1 MFRTPAF
8 IALFAAA
15 TAVIAAAP
23 AAAETLRFG
32 AGQQGSQNYGVN
44 AALAAAIADRTDI
57 DTTVQSFGGPIAY
70 LPLLNAGDLDIA
82 AVVTPDLGDAIRGQG
97 PFAGMAQS
105 DLRVVAALLPS
116 PVALMVAA
124 DSGIAS
130 VADLAGKRIA
140 WGLPSQASLQP
151 YVVGALANGGL
162 TEADIVPVPVSG
174 VREGVQ
180 ALIDGSVDATLF
192 ALRGGAVLEADSSL
206 GGIAWLPMSDDP
218 EALARMQAVAPEAY
232 VLAISGDDGVTG
244 IGTDTMVMAY
254 DYVLVT
260 HAGADDAAV
269 TAVAEMLRDHAV
281 EIAVTQDILSAM
293 TDATVA
299 RSYDLP
305 YHPAVAAVFEAR

>member
-1 MFRTPAF
+1 MLRTPAL
-8 IALFAAA
+8 IALLAAA
-15 TAVIAAAP
+15 AAAAP
-23 AAAETLRFG
+23 AAAQTLRFG

-44 AALAAAIADRTDI
+44 AALAQAIADRTDI

-70 LPLLNAGDLDIA
+70 LPLLNAGDLDMA
-82 AVVTPDLGDAIRGQG
+82 AVVTPDLGDAIRGEG
-97 PFAGMAQS
+97 PFAGLPQS
-105 DLRVVAALLPS
+105 DLQVVAALLPS

-124 DSGIAS
+124 DSGIGT
-130 VADLAGKRIA
+130 VADLAGKRVS

-162 TEADIVPVPVSG
+162 TEADVVPVPVSG

-180 ALIDGSVDATLF
+180 ALIDGNVDATLF
-192 ALRGGAVLEADSSL
+192 ALRGGAVLEAESAL

-218 EALARMQAVAPEAY
+218 RAVARMQAVAPEAY
-232 VLAISGDDGVTG
+232 VLPVSGGDGVTG
-244 IGTDTMVMAY
+244 IASDTMVMAY

-269 TAVAEMLRDHAV
+269 TAVAEMLRDHAAEV
-281 EIAVTQDILSAM
+281 AGAQDILSAM
-293 TDATVA
+293 TEETVG

-305 YHPAVAAVFEAR
+305 YHPAAETVFAGR